1 MKLEEIINYLE
12 ELIPL
17 SFQESYDNSG
27 LLIGDKNMEI
37 TSALTCLDCTEDV
50 LDEAINNNCN
60 LILSHHPIIFNSIKK
75 LTNSNFSE
83 KLIYK
88 AVKNDIA
95 IYAIHTNL
103 DNIYGGVSFTVAKKL
118 NLLNSKILKPK
129 EKTLT
134 QLITYC
140 PKEALNP
147 IQNELFKIGA
157 GKVSSKYDQ
166 CSFSSEG
173 LGGFR
178 PLNNANPVLGEINNR
193 TEIDEKKLE
202 LIFPTHLESKIKKT
216 LFEIHPY
223 EEVAYQFIRLVNR
236 NSNIGSGLIGE
247 LEKEIDVLSFFNLLK
262 NEIPLHTI
270 KHTKFSK
277 KNKVKRIAFCGGSGA
292 FLLNEAKSQKADIY
306 ISSDFKYHDF
316 FEANNEII
324 IADIGHYE
332 TEQFVPNLISDILKK
347 KFPKLAV
354 ILTQINTN
362 PISYY

>member
-50 LDEAINNNCN
+50 LDEAISNNCN

-202 LIFPTHLESKIKKT
+202 LIFPTHLESKIKKK